1 MQRHEIAL
9 HGKLAPVD
17 LTLHKRSNLI
27 FYNATIINY
36 SSRKNCT
43 KMANE
48 IGLKI
53 RNGEFDPTHNTVINR
68 SRNVNDKAR
77 LFAEQFL
84 HIDDNAITRSVTRQ
98 GDDKSYN
105 IGILMSRFSGKLNLK
120 FALWCMNENDK
131 AATRINNYGFGDL
144 IYAYF
149 KRMKKLK
156 CAKMEPCN
164 DFVFHKPKLAA
175 MHYNKNCCI
184 VSVPLTMLRLL
195 IVGQVSTKGVFW
207 PINTHNMLV

>member
-53 RNGEFDPTHNTVINR
+53 RNGEFDPTHNT
-68 SRNVNDKAR
+68 
-77 LFAEQFL
+77 
-84 HIDDNAITRSVTRQ
+84 
-98 GDDKSYN
+98 KSYN
-105 IGILMSRFSGKLNLK
+105 IGILMSRFSGSTYHVTFTDCWTSFHEGCLLANQYAQYACLK
-120 FALWCMNENDK
+120 TPANGKRGATWH
-131 AATRINNYGFGDL
+131 AA
-144 IYAYF
+144 
-149 KRMKKLK
+149 
-156 CAKMEPCN
+156 
-164 DFVFHKPKLAA
+164 
-175 MHYNKNCCI
+175 NC
-184 VSVPLTMLRLL
+184 
-195 IVGQVSTKGVFW
+195 
-207 PINTHNMLV
+207 